1 MRKSPLRRWQGVLR
15 GTTFA
20 RIFVGLP
27 TEASAKVNEAVPLR
41 GAQDSA
47 SGDQPSRL
55 ANRTS
60 AKVGGGQGSRTPDPY
75 VANVVL
81 SQLS

>member
-1 MRKSPLRRWQGVLR
+1 MRKSPFAGGKKCFG

-27 TEASAKVNEAVPLR
+27 TEASAKVNGAVPLR

-47 SGDQPSRL
+47 SGDNLRGLPTE
-55 ANRTS
+55 AS